1 MRKIMK
7 IVILL
12 ISIIGCSNNISSTE
26 KCSCADNPL
35 NQECKL
41 TFKLITNINKDDI
54 ISITG
59 SYPSQSLSTKVKEEN
74 ISNFYQVM
82 NREYKL
88 VSNDYLVSNF
98 IYDRYE
104 SYAWYIK
111 INNHILDS
119 ITINGVYDENKE
131 YHFIIPG
138 AIESYLSTP
147 ISNEE
152 LSFL

>member
-12 ISIIGCSNNISSTE
+12 MSIIGCSNNISSTE

-41 TFKLITNINKDDI
+41 TFKLITNINEDDV
-54 ISITG
+54 ISING

-88 VSNDYLVSNF
+88 VSNDYLASNF
-98 IYDRYE
+98 NYERYE

-119 ITINGVYDENKE
+119 ITINGVYDEYKN
-131 YHFIIPG
+131 YYFIIPG

-147 ISNEE
+147 ISNDE

>member
-1 MRKIMK
+1 MKKI
-7 IVILL
+7 ISAFILL
-12 ISIIGCSNNISSTE
+12 LSLTSCSNNVTSTE

-98 IYDRYE
+98 NYERYE

-119 ITINGVYDENKE
+119 ITILGQYDENKE
-131 YHFIIPG
+131 YYFIIPG

-147 ISNEE
+147 ISTDEF
-152 LSFL
+152 SFL